1 MQCSLWAETL
11 MVLGSLILGAVSVA
25 PTDIIEL
32 SPHIPVA
39 NRGESTI
46 ATCLAK
52 NAKPATSIN
61 WESPFYFS
69 FTQST
74 TPPAPDGTVNVSSTR
89 RLSPTREMNGQYVYC
104 VVEHPALK
112 TPERLGYQ
120 LNIHYVPSVAITIVK
135 TDQDNLQL
143 KCNADANPPSIGFRW
158 TRMNDTNP
166 IFNKVQD
173 DSILKVPIL
182 TSDNNRLY
190 MCETS
195 NIIGSAKSSIYL
207 HQYELQQRLH
217 IMFYI
222 IIVLL
227 VTVIAALSFLLIRKK
242 ICLNKQ

>member
-1 MQCSLWAETL
+1 MQFVGRDSDG
-11 MVLGSLILGAVSVA
+11 VG
-25 PTDIIEL
+25 
-32 SPHIPVA
+32 
-39 NRGESTI
+39 
-46 ATCLAK
+46 
-52 NAKPATSIN
+52 
-61 WESPFYFS
+61 
-69 FTQST
+69 QSD
-74 TPPAPDGTVNVSSTR
+74 PRSCF
-89 RLSPTREMNGQYVYC
+89 REMNGQYVYC